1 MLADHLPTINK
12 EYKNLET
19 GDSRYI
25 CLNELDKA
33 CFQHDIAYE
42 KDLPWITA
50 SDKILCDQAFI
61 IAFNKA
67 SKLQNMSDVKNVLL
81 QLFPNFLIKSLIYL
95 HSQRP

>member
-1 MLADHLPTINK
+1 MLADHLTTINK

-50 SDKILCDQAFI
+50 SDKILRDKAFI

-67 SKLQNMSDVKNVLL
+67 SETPKYEWHQ
-81 QLFPNFLIKSLIYL
+81 KSLASIVSKVFDKKSNL
-95 HSQRP
+95 LT